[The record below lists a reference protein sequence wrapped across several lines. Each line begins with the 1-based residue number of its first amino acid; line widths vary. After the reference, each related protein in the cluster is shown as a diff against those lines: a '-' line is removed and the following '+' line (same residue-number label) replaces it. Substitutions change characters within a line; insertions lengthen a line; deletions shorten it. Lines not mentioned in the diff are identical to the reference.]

1 MHEQCSRKKP
11 WDVGRLFRVKALPV
25 YENKSRASTIAVV
38 VNCLNT
44 KKCQVK
50 SSKFCEYY
58 KILVYFQNKQAVFI
72 QLDTC

>member
-1 MHEQCSRKKP
+1 MQQEKT
-11 WDVGRLFRVKALPV
+11 VGCREAFPSKGFTCLWKQISSKYNSCGRQLFEYK
-25 YENKSRASTIAVV
+25 
-38 VNCLNT
+38 

-72 QLDTC
+72 QLDIC